1 MASAPTATG
10 DSIRRA
16 YLQGGMRR
24 SGFLTKKGGTS
35 LGFSAFQS
43 WQRRWFYLAG
53 PTLRYYT
60 ERPALDAEKEDDA
73 AAVFAAIGV
82 APCNN
87 AKGTWSLDGAVVTV
101 PTGEARADAEAKV
114 KGSPS
119 AFSFVLTTADQ
130 TSFHLFA
137 DDADDLRGWV
147 EALGGVLAVLRG
159 DLSDPASAG
168 GVALGATQPVLGAHH
183 VVGFDGPPEDVDPPV
198 LGPSIDA
205 VMDTVISEAPA
216 EGSGEK
222 DGAGDDGY
230 GALAETSAASD
241 HASEGKAQPAGSPVE
256 PTEKVVQT
264 HEPAGVAVAAGQTT
278 QEDGAAGG
286 GGAGAGV
293 GAAAAAEAAVQEA
306 AAPTL
311 SKKLSKQE
319 LKAAKAAA
327 AKTAKAAAKA
337 AKAAEAKAK
346 AKAKAEAKAAEAAAK
361 ARAKAE
367 AKAAKAGA
375 VNEGR
380 KCAGCGAEYSA
391 EEMVGLK
398 FCEDC
403 GAPF

>member
-1 MASAPTATG
+1 MASAPTSTG

-16 YLQGGMRR
+16 YLQGGQRR

-53 PTLRYYT
+53 PTLRYYS
-60 ERPALDAEKEDDA
+60 ERPALDADAEKEDDA

-159 DLSDPASAG
+159 DLSDPARGG
-168 GVALGATQPVLGAHH
+168 GVALGSTQPVLGAHH

-216 EGSGEK
+216 EGGGEK
-222 DGAGDDGY
+222 AGAGDDGY
-230 GALAETSAASD
+230 GALAETTAAPD
-241 HASEGKAQPAGSPVE
+241 HAEEGKAQPAGSPVE
-256 PTEKVVQT
+256 PTGKVVRT
-264 HEPAGVAVAAGQTT
+264 HEPAGAAAMGAGQTI

-293 GAAAAAEAAVQEA
+293 GAAAAEAAVQEPA

-311 SKKLSKQE
+311 SKKLSKKE
-319 LKAAKAAA
+319 LKAAKAAS

-337 AKAAEAKAK
+337 AKVAEAEAKAK
-346 AKAKAEAKAAEAAAK
+346 AKADAQ
-361 ARAKAE
+361 
-367 AKAAKAGA
+367 AAKAGA
-375 VNEGR
+375 GNEGR
-380 KCAGCGAEYSA
+380 KCAGCGEEYSA